1 MTETIVE
8 TIEEE
13 LERFRDKLAEGV
25 AIGTEMSAEC
35 PGLFV
40 FNDGTN
46 CNYKQTPDELCDGE
60 ASAGGSAGF

>member
-25 AIGTEMSAEC
+25 AIAVLRGQST
-35 PGLFV
+35 V
-40 FNDGTN
+40 I
-46 CNYKQTPDELCDGE
+46 Q
-60 ASAGGSAGF
+60 